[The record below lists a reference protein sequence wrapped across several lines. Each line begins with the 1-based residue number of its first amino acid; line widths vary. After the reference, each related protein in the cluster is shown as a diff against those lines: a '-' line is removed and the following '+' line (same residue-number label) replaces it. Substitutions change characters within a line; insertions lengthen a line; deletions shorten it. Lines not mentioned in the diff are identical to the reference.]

1 MTEKPFGVESLRL
14 DAPVEINAIGAF
26 MRQALTKDF
35 RRRGIVVGISGG
47 IDSAVTAALAV
58 QCLGKDRVYC
68 LLMPE
73 RESSP
78 DTLTLSQQMVD
89 HLGVR
94 FAHEDITKTLEAVGF
109 YSRYQEAVR
118 RVVPEYGP
126 GWGSKLVAT
135 ESTERG
141 GFTFFSLVVADPK
154 GVSRNVRLPI
164 EVYLEIV
171 ATTNFKQR
179 CRKLLEYYYADR
191 WNFAVAGTPNL
202 LEYDQG
208 FFVKNGDGAADIKPI
223 AHLYKTQVYQL
234 AEFLSVPK
242 LIRDRPP
249 TTDTFSLAQGQDEFY
264 FALPYQKMDL
274 CLWAHDH
281 GVTAKD
287 CAPRVGLTPEQ
298 VERVYKDIV
307 SKRRF
312 AEYLHASP
320 ELPKPI

>member
-1 MTEKPFGVESLRL
+1 MLRCEAFYTSEPLGHEL
-14 DAPVEINAIGAF
+14 DLQSI
-26 MRQALTKDF
+26 
-35 RRRGIVVGISGG
+35 
-47 IDSAVTAALAV
+47 
-58 QCLGKDRVYC
+58 
-68 LLMPE
+68 LLWA

-78 DTLTLSQQMVD
+78 DTLTLSRQMVD

-94 FAHEDITKTLEAVGF
+94 FAHEDITGSLEAVGF
-109 YSRYQEAVR
+109 YSRYQDAVR

-135 ESTERG
+135 ESMERG
-141 GFTFFSLVVADPK
+141 GFILFSLVVADPQ
-154 GVSRNVRLPI
+154 GVSRTVRLPI

-179 CRKLLEYYYADR
+179 LRKLLEYCYADG

-208 FFVKNGDGAADIKPI
+208 FFVKNGDGAADLKPI

-234 AEFLSVPK
+234 AEHLGVPQA
-242 LIRDRPP
+242 IRSRPP

-274 CLWAHDH
+274 CLYGLNHQVEA
-281 GVTAKD
+281 TAVGR
-287 CAPRVGLTPEQ
+287 AAGLTEDQ
-298 VERVYKDIV
+298 VRKVWANLQQKRSTVHYQHAPPLVIRRPPDI
-307 SKRRF
+307 R
-312 AEYLHASP
+312 
-320 ELPKPI
+320 